1 MKQWFNQLAP
11 RERRALIIGVIA
23 LAGILVYFMLW
34 EPFITERTQLENI
47 IASQKATLDWMNET
61 AAEVQQLRRQSKTS
75 SIKTRKQSLLSLI
88 DRSTR
93 TGALSKANK
102 RIEPKGERQVR
113 VNFKE
118 VSFTE
123 LMRWLG
129 QLHNQ
134 HQVQVSTITIE
145 PQHTPDKVKVRLTLT
160 N

>member
-11 RERRALIIGVIA
+11 RERRALIIGIVA
-23 LAGILVYFMLW
+23 LGGIIMYFMLW
-34 EPFITERTQLENI
+34 EPFTTERTQLENI
-47 IASQKATLDWMNET
+47 ISSQKATLDWMNET
-61 AAEVQQLRRQSKTS
+61 AAEVQQLRNQSKTS
-75 SIKTRKQSLLSLI
+75 SVKTRKQSLLSLI
-88 DRSTR
+88 DKSTR

-145 PQHTPDKVKVRLTLT
+145 PQHTPDKVKVRLILK

>member
-11 RERRALIIGVIA
+11 RERRALIIGIVA
-23 LAGILVYFMLW
+23 LGGIIIYFMLW
-34 EPFITERTQLENI
+34 EPFTTERTQLENI
-47 IASQKATLDWMNET
+47 ISSQKATLDWMNET
-61 AAEVQQLRRQSKTS
+61 AAEVQQLRNQSKTS
-75 SIKTRKQSLLSLI
+75 SVKTRKQSLLSLI
-88 DRSTR
+88 DKSTR

-145 PQHTPDKVKVRLTLT
+145 PQHTPDKVKVRLILK

>member
-11 RERRALIIGVIA
+11 RERRALIIGIVA
-23 LAGILVYFMLW
+23 LGGIIIYFMLW
-34 EPFITERTQLENI
+34 EPFTTERTQLENI
-47 IASQKATLDWMNET
+47 ITSQKSTLDWMNET
-61 AAEVQQLRRQSKTS
+61 AAEVQQLRSQSKTS
-75 SIKTRKQSLLSLI
+75 SVKTRKQSLLSLI
-88 DRSTR
+88 DKSTR

-145 PQHTPDKVKVRLTLT
+145 PQHTPDKVKVRLILK

>member
-11 RERRALIIGVIA
+11 RERRALIIGIVA
-23 LAGILVYFMLW
+23 LGGIIIYFMLW
-34 EPFITERTQLENI
+34 EPFTTERTQLENI
-47 IASQKATLDWMNET
+47 ITSQKATLDWMNET
-61 AAEVQQLRRQSKTS
+61 AAEVQQLRSQSKTS
-75 SIKTRKQSLLSLI
+75 SVKTRKQSLLSLI
-88 DRSTR
+88 DKSTR

-145 PQHTPDKVKVRLTLT
+145 PQHTPDKVKVRLILK